1 MGTHPIFESDFD
13 CLTEMISNIG
23 TYTPVTANSAA
34 DPMKRTMSPCTT
46 GGSILAIAYDTGVI
60 VAGDR
65 LGAYGGLHRFRD
77 IDRIVRL
84 NSNVLLT
91 YTGDVADFQTIQE
104 YMEEIQREN
113 DMTDDG
119 SALGPVEYFNM
130 IERMMYNRRSK
141 NNPYWNTLVIAG
153 FDVNTNKPFLG
164 QVDSKGSSFQTH
176 LVGTG
181 FGGFLVHP
189 LMERELEKIGATLNK
204 AQAQQIMERA
214 LKVLHYRDKSTYN
227 KWSIGTAEKD
237 ASSIEQSRELETNW
251 EIAKLIVGY
260 E

>member
-1 MGTHPIFESDFD
+1 
-13 CLTEMISNIG
+13 MISSINCG
-23 TYTPVTANSAA
+23 VAVSHDAA
-34 DPMKRTMSPCTT
+34 GPMKRTLNPSTT
-46 GGSILAIAYDTGVI
+46 GGSILAIAYDKGVI

-77 IDRIVRL
+77 IDRIVKL

-91 YTGDVADFQTIQE
+91 YTGDVADFQNIQE
-104 YMEEIQREN
+104 YMEEVQRES

-119 SALGPVEYFNM
+119 SDYGPVEYFNM

-141 NNPYWNTLVIAG
+141 GNPFWNTLVVAG
-153 FDVNTNKPFLG
+153 FDENSGKPFLG
-164 QVDSKGSSFQTH
+164 QVDSKGSSFETN

-189 LMERELEKIGATLNK
+189 LMEREMEKLGTNLPTK
-204 AQAQQIMERA
+204 QEAQNIMERA

-227 KWSIGTAEKD
+227 KWSVGTAEKNS
-237 ASSIEQSRELETNW
+237 SSIEQSRELETNW